1 MTTIPKRQMAKSRPT
16 TTRLPASIIYA
27 LDMLADD
34 LRAYPEIAA
43 EVGTLDRSKVLRAC
57 VVRGM
62 ASLRASMREQTARE
76 EVETPKAPEP
86 KKNLMATSKPKKK

>member
-34 LRAYPEIAA
+34 LRQYPEIAA
-43 EVGTLDRSKVLRAC
+43 EVGTLDRSKVMRAC

-62 ASLRASMREQTARE
+62 ASLRASMREQTVRQEAE
-76 EVETPKAPEP
+76 PPKAHEP
-86 KKNLMATSKPKKK
+86 KKNPMANGGAKKG